1 MQTADHSADQAA
13 SSGVKGR
20 FDIGAGNTAA
30 TAWGPLRC
38 GGASGKRQC
47 LNGASRAGLWA
58 PHAEEEKASE
68 AEGTA
73 QAPAGWVSG
82 TSRRGG
88 GWQPQ
93 KAKPAKLRPG
103 GEGGPHSASRKA
115 APAKPK
121 EDSSSARAHCV
132 HGTDFH
138 HAGTA
143 ERPVTAPCWFR
154 DRAAPGGLPAPGIS
168 AAGGPRLGGRAAPCW
183 HPWVL
188 SSSAGQ
194 KQQKEK
200 QKKDPPK
207 CVPEPVQGY
216 SLQSPYLGEGAQPS
230 LHSLPLSPHPVAPHA
245 LSLGEGQCRCTG
257 AWREEGVPAP
267 CDLEGGEDTPAGP
280 NFNLPPRNAAHSTDE
295 GKLMDRRK
303 SMTPIIQTG
312 KNHRKKRF

>member
-82 TSRRGG
+82 TSRGGG

-200 QKKDPPK
+200 QKKDPPS
-207 CVPEPVQGY
+207 VF
-216 SLQSPYLGEGAQPS
+216 QSPSRDTACRAHIWGWGHSPASTPSLSPLAPLPPTHCPWGRGSAGAQVPGGRKECR
-230 LHSLPLSPHPVAPHA
+230 LPVTLRVVRTHQRDPTST
-245 LSLGEGQCRCTG
+245 C
-257 AWREEGVPAP
+257 
-267 CDLEGGEDTPAGP
+267 
-280 NFNLPPRNAAHSTDE
+280 LPE
-295 GKLMDRRK
+295 MQLIRRTK
-303 SMTPIIQTG
+303 E
-312 KNHRKKRF
+312 N